1 MERGGAGIVR
11 EGIATQEEQERFH
24 GGGGAYGWLSRA
36 GEISAGGDQQGDAL
50 TQANSHLLGPQELAQ
65 DRPTILS
72 TVGGLKY
79 CGTNL

>member
-1 MERGGAGIVR
+1 MERGGAGTVR
-11 EGIATQEEQERFH
+11 EGIATQEEQERLH
-24 GGGGAYGWLSRA
+24 GGAYGWLSRA
-36 GEISAGGDQQGDAL
+36 GEISAGGDQQGDVL

-72 TVGGLKY
+72 PVGGVKY